1 MARELSVE
9 NASTR
14 IAGAHAGCAIRA
26 RAHPVNAAVRTHWFA
41 NAYLLLTLTTVF
53 WAGNAIA
60 GKLAAG
66 VVTPAT
72 LTFLRWLLASLLIVF
87 LARARLHRDLRT
99 LRRHWLLVFLL
110 GGLGFAAFNLLLYGA
125 LNYTSAINVTIEQ
138 SAMPVMVMVVN
149 FIAFR
154 QRIRA
159 LQALG
164 VVVTILGVVVTATR
178 GAPLTLLDVGINRG
192 DAIMMG
198 AVLLYALYTVAL
210 RLKPQVHWMSL
221 LAAMAIS
228 ALVFATPFFI
238 HEVARGDFIAPGL
251 RGWTIIAYTAVF
263 PSVMSQLFFMRGVEL
278 IGANRAAL
286 FINLVPIFGS
296 LLAVVLLGEAFR
308 AHHLLAL
315 MLVFSGIWMAER
327 FGR

>member
-1 MARELSVE
+1 M
-9 NASTR
+9 
-14 IAGAHAGCAIRA
+14 
-26 RAHPVNAAVRTHWFA
+26 NAAVRTHWFA
-41 NAYLLLTLTTVF
+41 NAYLLLMLTTVF

-66 VVTPAT
+66 VVTPVT
-72 LTFLRWLLASLLIVF
+72 LTFLRWVLASLLIVF
-87 LARARLHRDLRT
+87 LARAHLRRDLRT

-110 GGLGFAAFNLLLYGA
+110 GGLGFAAFNLLLYSA
-125 LNYTSAINVTIEQ
+125 LNHTSAINVTIEQ

-149 FIAFR
+149 YIAFR
-154 QRIRA
+154 QRIRS

-164 VVVTILGVVVTATR
+164 VVATILGVIVTATR
-178 GAPLTLLDVGINRG
+178 GTPFALLELGVNRG

-228 ALVFATPFFI
+228 ALVFVTPFFI
-238 HEVARGDFIAPGL
+238 HEVASGDFVQPGL
-251 RGWTIIAYTAVF
+251 RGWMIIAYTAIF

-278 IGANRAAL
+278 IGSNRAAL

-296 LLAVVLLGEAFR
+296 LLAVLLLGEAFR
-308 AHHLLAL
+308 AYHLISL

>member
-1 MARELSVE
+1 MAREIPVE
-9 NASTR
+9 NASR
-14 IAGAHAGCAIRA
+14 RSAGAHAGGSIPA
-26 RAHPVNAAVRTHWFA
+26 RAHSMNAAVRTHWFA
-41 NAYLLLTLTTVF
+41 NAYLLLTMTTVF

-66 VVTPAT
+66 VVTPVS
-72 LTFLRWLLASLLIVF
+72 LTFLRWLLASLLIAF
-87 LARARLHRDLRT
+87 LARAHLRRDLRT

-110 GGLGFAAFNLLLYGA
+110 GGFGFAAFNLLLYGA

-164 VVVTILGVVVTATR
+164 VVATIVGVVVTATR
-178 GAPLTLLDVGINRG
+178 GAPLTLLEVGINRG
-192 DAIMMG
+192 DALMMS

-221 LAAMAIS
+221 LAAMAIA
-228 ALVFATPFFI
+228 ALVFVTPFFI
-238 HEVARGDFIAPGL
+238 HEVVRGDFMQPGL
-251 RGWTIIAYTAVF
+251 RGWLIIAYTAVF

-278 IGANRAAL
+278 IGSNRAAL

-308 AHHLLAL
+308 AYHLLAL

>member
-1 MARELSVE
+1 M
-9 NASTR
+9 
-14 IAGAHAGCAIRA
+14 
-26 RAHPVNAAVRTHWFA
+26 NAAVRTHWFA

-66 VVTPAT
+66 VVTPVT
-72 LTFLRWLLASLLIVF
+72 LTFMRWVLASLLIVF
-87 LARARLHRDLRT
+87 LARAHLRRDLRA

-110 GGLGFAAFNLLLYGA
+110 GGLGFAAFNLLLYSA

-149 FIAFR
+149 YIAFR
-154 QRIRA
+154 QRIRS

-164 VVVTILGVVVTATR
+164 VVATILGVIVTATR
-178 GAPLTLLDVGINRG
+178 GTPFALLELGVNRG

-228 ALVFATPFFI
+228 ALVFVTPFFI
-238 HEVARGDFIAPGL
+238 HEVVRGHFVQPGL
-251 RGWTIIAYTAVF
+251 RGWMIIAYTAIF

-278 IGANRAAL
+278 IGSNRAAL

-296 LLAVVLLGEAFR
+296 LLAVLLLGESFR
-308 AHHLLAL
+308 AYHLISL
-315 MLVFSGIWMAER
+315 MLVFSGVWMAER

>member
-1 MARELSVE
+1 MR
-9 NASTR
+9 ASS
-14 IAGAHAGCAIRA
+14 RA
-26 RAHPVNAAVRTHWFA
+26 HWFA
-41 NAYLLLTLTTVF
+41 NAYLLLTLTAVF

-66 VVTPAT
+66 VVTPVT
-72 LTFLRWLLASLLIVF
+72 LTFMRWLIASVLIVF
-87 LARARLHRDLRT
+87 LARAQLRRDLRT

-125 LNYTSAINVTIEQ
+125 LNHTSAINVTIEQ
-138 SAMPVMVMVVN
+138 SAMPVMVMIVN
-149 FIAFR
+149 FIVFR
-154 QRIRA
+154 LRIRV

-164 VVVTILGVVVTATR
+164 VLATILGVIVTATR
-178 GAPLTLLDVGINRG
+178 GSPLALLEVGVNRG

-210 RLKPQVHWMSL
+210 RLKPQVHWLSL
-221 LAAMAIS
+221 LAAMAVS
-228 ALVFATPFFI
+228 ALLFVTPFFI
-238 HEVARGDFIAPGL
+238 LEAARGGFQAPGL
-251 RGWTIIAYTAVF
+251 DGWLIIAYTAIF

-278 IGANRAAL
+278 IGSNRAAL

-308 AHHLLAL
+308 AYHLLSL
-315 MLVFSGIWMAER
+315 LLVFSGIWMAER
-327 FGR
+327 SGR